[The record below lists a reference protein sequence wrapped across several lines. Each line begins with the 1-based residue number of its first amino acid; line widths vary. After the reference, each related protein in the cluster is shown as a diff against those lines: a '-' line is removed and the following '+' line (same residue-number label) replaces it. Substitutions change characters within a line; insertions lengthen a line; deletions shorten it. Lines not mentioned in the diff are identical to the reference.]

1 MKKVFYW
8 SPCLNRV
15 GTLYSTINS
24 AISIKKYSNKF
35 EPIII
40 NSCGEWDEYLDFFKD
55 QNIKII
61 NFYNI
66 RYFKFLPKKGFLGS
80 RLSYLI
86 IFILSFIPLLN
97 LSIKNRNEVLIAHL
111 ITSLPLSLATIF
123 NINIK
128 LILRISGYPKLNFF
142 RYWFWKI
149 CSQKIFYITCPTQAT
164 LTKLISINLF
174 KSSKVVYLQD
184 PIINIAKNIKQ
195 NRFEKNKS
203 KYILAVGRLTR
214 QKNYYYLIE
223 EFEKF
228 LKVNKKYKLII
239 LGDGD
244 QKEDL
249 KKFCKS
255 KEISNNIEFRG
266 QVDNVYEY
274 MKNAEIF
281 VLTSL
286 WEDPG
291 FVIIEAGYNNLFVI
305 SSDCPHG
312 PREFLDG
319 GDSGILFKSNQK
331 DGLFN
336 SFIKFE
342 NMNDTEKLKKKVNL
356 KKKNKKY

>member
-1 MKKVFYW
+1 M
-8 SPCLNRV
+8 
-15 GTLYSTINS
+15 G
-24 AISIKKYSNKF
+24 
-35 EPIII
+35 
-40 NSCGEWDEYLDFFKD
+40 
-55 QNIKII
+55 
-61 NFYNI
+61 
-66 RYFKFLPKKGFLGS
+66 YFKFLPKKGFLGS

-97 LSIKNRNEVLIAHL
+97 LSIKNRNEVLVAHL
-111 ITSLPLSLATIF
+111 ITSLPLTLFTIF
-123 NINIK
+123 NIKIK
-128 LILRISGYPKLNFF
+128 LILRISGYPKLNFL
-142 RYWFWKI
+142 RYWFWKV
-149 CSQKIFYITCPTQAT
+149 CSWKISCVTCPTQAT
-164 LTKLISINLF
+164 LTKLSSINLF
-174 KSSKVVYLQD
+174 KSNKIVYLQD
-184 PIINIAKNIKQ
+184 PIINIGKNIKRKRWE
-195 NRFEKNKS
+195 NNKS

-214 QKNYYYLIE
+214 QKNYHYLIE

-228 LKVNKKYKLII
+228 MKVNKKYKLII

-249 KKFCKS
+249 KKFCEL
-255 KEISNNIEFRG
+255 KEISNNIEFKG

-312 PREFLDG
+312 PREFLNY

-336 SFIKFE
+336 SLIKFE
-342 NMNDTEKLKKKVNL
+342 NMHDSEKFKKKMNL
-356 KKKNKKY
+356 KKKTKQYSIFYHYKSFKNILENLIN